1 MLKNSELSASAYSQG
16 AWRRELGLTL
26 YAGQHLPGQ
35 LYGGNSLELY
45 HPASGVRISFCALE
59 ALRSWAGL
67 DCAPV
72 PHLSPSAPLPAWD
85 YTFTTA
91 YPGAVAVAPPGA
103 GVPSQPDGTTFYARA
118 AVDLADGPAR
128 LRRPLCKCRGA
139 SGRPPLVPVSDPHP
153 LADCEPAPPSPP
165 PPPRWRRAAEELD
178 LASLLREDNL
188 DPQSRST
195 LRVRVVCTGSLLL
208 ASLRCFV
215 RVNGVAAR
223 VVDTR
228 YLLRPDSVLRA
239 RSWREGR
246 WAELAGEGAPSHVD
260 LGPDED
266 SLAAARLPVVRPPLT
281 ELLRLPTAARPGRGG
296 EGGGEGGGGGRG
308 GRGRG
313 LGGAALEPRWRRAF
327 GGELEGVSVDG
338 TRVVVAHSE
347 GGVERLELSGGGRLW
362 LSALRHGAAAAAVAL
377 SPSEADGGRLA
388 VGGRGGEVE
397 VWRAESGD
405 LLASVSV
412 VPAGPRRA
420 VAVSNWVEWLS
431 WRGDGGA
438 LGCAAGR
445 CVALLSSG
453 GEVVARREA
462 SGQVAALAFV
472 AGEFKRVDEAAEA
485 GAGWRGRLAVGTYG
499 GVEWLCAGG
508 APAESLA
515 LGGGAVRCLAV
526 SPSGGHLAAGCL
538 DKRAH
543 DWIGFDGPVRLVA
556 WSGDGAWLAA
566 VGGSQLLAVPTALPA
581 GESPVL
587 CCSGR
592 VEALVWGPARHP
604 AHWLLA
610 TLETSAARVYDM
622 RLADGA
628 APRRVAPVA
637 AVSLPG
643 LDPRGA
649 SPSISFGVMAGG
661 EDTPERSLESDGSEL
676 LLVVTRGSGLEAVC
690 LTCGTMEG
698 SFSH

>member
-1 MLKNSELSASAYSQG
+1 LRLTP
-16 AWRRELGLTL
+16 RGL
-26 YAGQHLPGQ
+26 
-35 LYGGNSLELY
+35 
-45 HPASGVRISFCALE
+45 
-59 ALRSWAGL
+59 
-67 DCAPV
+67 
-72 PHLSPSAPLPAWD
+72 
-85 YTFTTA
+85 
-91 YPGAVAVAPPGA
+91 
-103 GVPSQPDGTTFYARA
+103 
-118 AVDLADGPAR
+118 
-128 LRRPLCKCRGA
+128 
-139 SGRPPLVPVSDPHP
+139 
-153 LADCEPAPPSPP
+153 
-165 PPPRWRRAAEELD
+165 
-178 LASLLREDNL
+178 LLQDNL

-515 LGGGAVRCLAV
+515 LGGGAVRRSRRSTPCSFYDPPSL
-526 SPSGGHLAAGCL
+526 PSGSLPVRCAASPFRRAAATLPPGASTSGCASSGAPAPPRGQPL
-538 DKRAH
+538 WTAAAAARRHRQRAH
-543 DWIGFDGPVRLVA
+543 RQERRGVRGQGWRRGRSHRRA
-556 WSGDGAWLAA
+556 GREGAGTIRL
-566 VGGSQLLAVPTALPA
+566 QLSRHLRGTASPGARLDRVRRA
-581 GESPVL
+581 GEA
-587 CCSGR
+587 GG
-592 VEALVWGPARHP
+592 VE
-604 AHWLLA
+604 
-610 TLETSAARVYDM
+610 
-622 RLADGA
+622 
-628 APRRVAPVA
+628 RR
-637 AVSLPG
+637 
-643 LDPRGA
+643 RGA
-649 SPSISFGVMAGG
+649 RPKYPHLFSTHTSSFC
-661 EDTPERSLESDGSEL
+661 TP
-676 LLVVTRGSGLEAVC
+676 AA
-690 LTCGTMEG
+690 
-698 SFSH
+698 